1 MKEHEQLAV
10 WTQAA
15 TETLPHYNCGH
26 VVGPRH
32 KQSVVI
38 AKFARCDVMSNSG
51 NNNGRVLQASSG
63 DCIPDKA
70 FHTDVDLRKTMQE
83 PGSRQAASGEPCPRP
98 AIPPC
103 PSPNAAE
110 QDSCQA
116 KTPKG
121 P

>member
-1 MKEHEQLAV
+1 MGWTNMAAALSWSPLLLQLPAKALKHTTRWFGERNQVKEHEQLAA

-38 AKFARCDVMSNSG
+38 AKFACCDIMSNTG
-51 NNNGRVLQASSG
+51 NYNGRILQASSS
-63 DCIPDKA
+63 DCILDKA

-83 PGSRQAASGEPCPRP
+83 PG
-98 AIPPC
+98 
-103 PSPNAAE
+103 
-110 QDSCQA
+110 
-116 KTPKG
+116 
-121 P
+121 